1 MMFGN
6 EDFAQCRA
14 SRKREFVTSV
24 DNPAR
29 EFPAEFKT
37 EKDF

>member
-1 MMFGN
+1 M
-6 EDFAQCRA
+6 RT
-14 SRKREFVTSV
+14 SRNAGEPEKRVRDSV

>member
-1 MMFGN
+1 MP
-6 EDFAQCRA
+6 A
-14 SRKREFVTSV
+14 SRKRDFVTTV
-24 DNPAR
+24 DNPSR

>member
-1 MMFGN
+1 MP
-6 EDFAQCRA
+6 A